1 MSSNRAIEHRNRI
14 LGLLLIPLAFFVLAS
29 LVTYSPNDY
38 PNSSVWPDQVLNA
51 GGQLGAIT
59 SSSLFLVCGYSA
71 FIVPLIFIF
80 WGWNRWTNS
89 APRLLLAAL
98 LIGSTMIISGATAAS
113 LLTTTSTDLRFD
125 RAGALGLRVGHLA
138 TDSLGADGALVV
150 SLLLFS
156 MTLIVPTLWGIRRC
170 MTRKRVPPKFPDDDD
185 YQIQPLSGPSSI

>member
-1 MSSNRAIEHRNRI
+1 MSSNRAIEQRNRI
-14 LGLLLIPLAFFVLAS
+14 LGLLLMPLAFFVLAS

-38 PNSSVWPDQVLNA
+38 PNSSLRSDQVLNA

-80 WGWNRWTNS
+80 LGWNRWTNG

-98 LIGSTMIISGATAAS
+98 LIGSTMIISGATVAS

-138 TDSLGADGALVV
+138 TESLGADGALVV

-156 MTLIVPTLWGIRRC
+156 ITLVIPIFWGINRC
-170 MTRKRVPPKFPDDDD
+170 LTRKRVPPKSPDDDD
-185 YQIQPLSGPSSI
+185 YRIQPLSRPSSI